1 MERLIVHL
9 DKNSDKSKVKQ
20 ALKMVK
26 GVLKVSDRISKSDF
40 EILADDFLIAEMK
53 KADKTPL
60 LSYSDGLNEFKK
72 IKKGLNK

>member
-9 DKNSDKSKVKQ
+9 DKNSDKSKVIQ
-20 ALKMVK
+20 VLKMVK

-40 EILADDFLIAEMK
+40 EILADDILITEMK

-60 LSYSDGLNEFKK
+60 LSYSDGMNEFKR
-72 IKKGLNK
+72 IKKGLKK